1 MNRPHLL
8 ISRPLL
14 SDTQASFETCAY
26 RLCTSIYVCMYIYVL
41 HRVSGPQMC
50 VCVMRVCAYI
60 HTHTHTHTHSLTHTH
75 KSVGRTYATP
85 CSGLA
90 NFNRPLLPY
99 IRRSFLTLTHIS
111 GLRCRGQSVATR
123 RPKRWRVCGPV
134 RCQCLVLGLRVR
146 SGVCGWRRLCRPRL
160 PAFAK

>member
-1 MNRPHLL
+1 MIRARTVFVL
-8 ISRPLL
+8 
-14 SDTQASFETCAY
+14 AY
-26 RLCTSIYVCMYIYVL
+26 MYVCMHMYYIVCLVL
-41 HRVSGPQMC
+41 KCAC
-50 VCVMRVCAYI
+50 VLCACVHTY
-60 HTHTHTHTHSLTHTH
+60 THTHTHTLTHSHTHTH
-75 KSVGRTYATP
+75 KSVGWTYATP